1 MFEQLS
7 ERLESTFKRLRG
19 QGSLTEDNVREAL
32 RDVRRA
38 LLEADVHFQ
47 VAKKF
52 VKRVEERAIGRD
64 VLKGLNP
71 GQQVIGVVNEELI
84 ELMGG
89 APRRLKKSSS
99 PPTVIMVVGLQ
110 GSGKTTFC
118 GKLGLHLR
126 KQKQRV
132 LLTAC
137 DVYRPAAIDQL
148 ETIGKQIDIPVHAN
162 RETENVV
169 AIAKGAV
176 SAARDAASDVLILD
190 TAGRL
195 HIDDALMQELRD
207 LRDAVKP
214 DETLLVLDGMT
225 GQDAVQIGS
234 SFTDALGVDGV
245 VLTKMDGDARG
256 GAVLSIREVTGAPV
270 LFVGTG
276 EKPSDLA
283 EFHPER
289 MASRILGMGD
299 VLTLIDKAQ
308 DAINRGR
315 RARKMEQK
323 FRKSQFTLE
332 DFLGQ
337 LRQIQKMGP
346 LEDLLKMIPGV
357 GSQMK
362 DLKVD
367 PKALK
372 RIEAIILSMTPS
384 ERDNPKILNGSRR
397 KRIGAGSGTSVQ
409 EVNQL
414 VKQFTEMNKM
424 MKRFS
429 GMKKGKGPKLPF
441 PI

>member
-47 VAKKF
+47 VAKTF

-64 VLKGLNP
+64 VLKGLHP
-71 GQQVIGVVNEELI
+71 GQQVIAVVNEELI

-89 APRRLKKSSS
+89 APRRLKKAPT
-99 PPTVIMVVGLQ
+99 PPTVIMIVGLQ

-176 SAARDAASDVLILD
+176 AAARDQAADVVVLD

-207 LRDAVKP
+207 LREAVKP

-225 GQDAVQIGS
+225 GQDAVKIGS
-234 SFTDALGVDGV
+234 TFNEALGVDGV

-299 VLTLIDKAQ
+299 VLTLIDRAQ
-308 DAINRGR
+308 DAISEKD
-315 RARKMEQK
+315 ALEMEK
-323 FRKSQFTLE
+323 KLRKSQFTLE

-362 DLKVD
+362 DMKVD
-367 PKALK
+367 PNAMK

-384 ERDNPKILNGSRR
+384 ERHNPKILNGSRR
-397 KRIGAGSGTSVQ
+397 KRIGKGSGTSVQ

>member
-7 ERLESTFKRLRG
+7 DRLENTLRRLRG
-19 QGSLTEDNVREAL
+19 QGTLSDDNVREAL

-38 LLEADVHFQ
+38 LLEADVHYQ
-47 VAKKF
+47 VAKTF

-64 VLKGLNP
+64 VLKGINP
-71 GQQVIGVVNEELI
+71 GQQVIEVVHEELI
-84 ELMGG
+84 ALMGG
-89 APRRLKKSSS
+89 EPRRLKKSPK

-126 KQKQRV
+126 KEKQRV

-169 AIAKGAV
+169 AIAKEAV
-176 SAARDAASDVLILD
+176 QVARDQSADAVILD

-207 LRDAVKP
+207 VREAVQP
-214 DETLLVLDGMT
+214 TETLLVLDGMT
-225 GQDAVQIGS
+225 GQDAVQIGET
-234 SFTDALGVDGV
+234 FNETLGIDGI

-276 EKPSDLA
+276 EKPSDLMP
-283 EFHPER
+283 FHAER
-289 MASRILGMGD
+289 MSSRILGMGD
-299 VLTLIDKAQ
+299 VLSLIDKAR
-308 DAINRGR
+308 DAVTEED
-315 RARKMEQK
+315 ARSMEAK

-332 DFLGQ
+332 DFLKQ

-346 LEDLLKMIPGV
+346 LEDLMKMIPGV
-357 GSQMK
+357 GSKMK

-367 PKALK
+367 PKALT
-372 RIEAIILSMTPS
+372 RIEAIILSMTPG
-384 ERDNPKILNGSRR
+384 ERQNPKILNGSRR

-409 EVNQL
+409 EVNRL
-414 VKQFTEMNKM
+414 IKQFTEMNKM

-429 GMKKGKGPKLPF
+429 GMSKGKGPKLPF